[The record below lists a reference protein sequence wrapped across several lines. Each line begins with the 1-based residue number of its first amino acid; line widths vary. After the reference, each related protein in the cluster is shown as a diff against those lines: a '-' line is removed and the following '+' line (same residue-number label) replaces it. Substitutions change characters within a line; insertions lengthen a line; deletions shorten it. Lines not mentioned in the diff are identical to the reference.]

1 MDIANVFKSK
11 TRKTLFRLYF
21 SNPESEY
28 YLRELE
34 RILEIPVSMIRK
46 ELLRLEEDGI
56 FISAK
61 KGNLTYFYLNKSY
74 PLFSELKSIVFKTIG
89 IKGLLKAVLEKIKD
103 IKTAFI
109 YGSFA
114 KNEES
119 AKSDIDLFILDGPNG
134 NGRSILFP
142 MLKEVKGPFYCL
154 IDDIS
159 HYPFMSELERSLKH
173 DIIFKEIYGHEA
185 YCLAKI
191 MGHTQTFSKK
201 KKLQEPHEIKSGKS
215 LSVQRE
221 L

>member
-119 AKSDIDLFILDGPNG
+119 AKSDIDLFIVGKLNEDRLVMEIGKLEKN
-134 NGRSILFP
+134 
-142 MLKEVKGPFYCL
+142 LKREINYSL
-154 IDDIS
+154 YTEDD
-159 HYPFMSELERSLKH
+159 F
-173 DIIFKEIYGHEA
+173 
-185 YCLAKI
+185 
-191 MGHTQTFSKK
+191 KK
-201 KKLQEPHEIKSGKS
+201 KKRKKDPFILDLIENPKIFLIGNKND
-215 LSVQRE
+215 L
-221 L
+221 